1 MIVSQARLSAG
12 AGLATLFALAL
23 PPTRTWLEASMV
35 AHMLIQI
42 PLLATTGFAVGYGLS
57 PSQRATLRRSIG
69 GPLPFVLTALLA
81 SSYWMLP
88 RALDAT
94 LVNPL
99 AELAK
104 FASLPL
110 LVGLPLALGWEHLG
124 VVGRGFVWTNF
135 FSMLAV
141 VGWLYIAA
149 PVRVCNSY
157 LVADQ
162 YDAGLWLIRLAIALF
177 LAWLASLFKSRA
189 PADTPPR
196 ATLASTITQA
206 RSAP

>member
-1 MIVSQARLSAG
+1 MTMSQARLSAG
-12 AGLATLFALAL
+12 AGLATLFVLAL
-23 PPTRTWLEASMV
+23 PPMRTWLEASMV

-42 PLLATTGFAVGYGLS
+42 PLLATTGFAAGFGLS
-57 PSQRATLRRSIG
+57 PSQRARLRRLIG

-94 LVNPL
+94 LVNPF

-110 LVGLPLALGWEHLG
+110 LVGLPLALGWERLEA
-124 VVGRGFVWTNF
+124 VGRGFVWTNF

-162 YDAGLWLIRLAIALF
+162 YDAGLWMVRLAIALF
-177 LAWLASLFKSRA
+177 LAWLASLFMHRA
-189 PADTPPR
+189 PAYTTLR

-206 RSAP
+206 RPAP

>member
-1 MIVSQARLSAG
+1 MTASQARLIVG
-12 AGLATLFALAL
+12 AGFTTLFALAL
-23 PPTRTWLEASMV
+23 PPMRAWLEASMV

-42 PLLATTGFAVGYGLS
+42 PLLATTGFAAGYGLS
-57 PSQRATLRRSIG
+57 PSQRARLRRLIG

-99 AELAK
+99 SELAK
-104 FASLPL
+104 FAGLPL
-110 LVGLPLALGWEHLG
+110 LVGLPLALGWERLG

-135 FSMLAV
+135 FSMLV
-141 VGWLYIAA
+141 VLGWLYIAA
-149 PVRVCNSY
+149 PVRICNSY

-162 YDAGLWLIRLAIALF
+162 YDAGLWMIRLAIALF
-177 LAWLASLFKSRA
+177 LAWLASFFMCRPPVGVPRTMLA
-189 PADTPPR
+189 P
-196 ATLASTITQA
+196 TIAQA

>member
-1 MIVSQARLSAG
+1 VTASQARLIVG
-12 AGLATLFALAL
+12 AGFTTLFALAL
-23 PPTRTWLEASMV
+23 PPMRAWLEASMV

-42 PLLATTGFAVGYGLS
+42 PLLATTGFAAGYGLS
-57 PSQRATLRRSIG
+57 PSQRARLRRLIG

-104 FASLPL
+104 FAGLPL
-110 LVGLPLALGWEHLG
+110 LVGLPLALGWERLG

-135 FSMLAV
+135 FSMLV
-141 VGWLYIAA
+141 VLGWLYIAA
-149 PVRVCNSY
+149 PVRICNSY
-157 LVADQ
+157 LGADQ
-162 YDAGLWLIRLAIALF
+162 YDAGLWMVRLAIALF
-177 LAWLASLFKSRA
+177 LAWLASFFMHRA
-189 PADTPPR
+189 PAGMQIR
-196 ATLASTITQA
+196 ATAS
-206 RSAP
+206 